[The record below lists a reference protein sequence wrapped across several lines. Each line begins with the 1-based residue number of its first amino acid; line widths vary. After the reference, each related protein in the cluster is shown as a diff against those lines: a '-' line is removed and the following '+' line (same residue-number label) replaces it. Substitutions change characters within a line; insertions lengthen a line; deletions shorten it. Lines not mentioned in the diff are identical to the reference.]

1 MHDCTLRG
9 GGRGGGAVEA
19 LTPHPRGEAGLGTEA
34 PLERRRRAAGRAEVE
49 QAWSRPTR
57 PPSAPS
63 GPRAAPPRPSTVR
76 AAAVLPPAVA
86 AAPIGAAAAAVLAR
100 IACGVVVAHTRCR
113 THRADADRALRT
125 ATALSRSY
133 PLVCLR

>member
-1 MHDCTLRG
+1 M
-9 GGRGGGAVEA
+9 
-19 LTPHPRGEAGLGTEA
+19 GTEA

-113 THRADADRALRT
+113 TRRADRQTGRAGRRAAAERHRTQQILLDRAHNGCDQAGAAQCREVLVVVV
-125 ATALSRSY
+125 SR
-133 PLVCLR
+133 